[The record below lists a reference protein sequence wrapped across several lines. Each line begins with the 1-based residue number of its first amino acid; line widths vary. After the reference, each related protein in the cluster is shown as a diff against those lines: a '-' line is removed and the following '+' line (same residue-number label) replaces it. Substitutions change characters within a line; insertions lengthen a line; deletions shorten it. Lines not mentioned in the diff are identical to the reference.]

1 MLSNSF
7 LRPKDVATAK
17 VTATAMRFSVHH
29 SQYVVP
35 SGPRLAHR
43 NPLLSESR
51 ERKDLLVLLDVTG
64 MMCGACVSRVK
75 NILSDDERVDSVVV
89 NMLTETAAVNLHRVE
104 EEPASVAESLARR
117 LGDCGFPTKRRAS
130 SSGVTENVRK
140 WKELVKK
147 KEELV
152 AKSRGRVAFAWTL
165 VALCCGS
172 HASHIFHS
180 LGIHIAH
187 GSLWEILHSS
197 YVKGGLA
204 LAALLGPG
212 RELLF
217 DGLNAFK
224 KGSPNMNSLVGFGS
238 IAAFIISS
246 IPLLN
251 PGLAWDASFFDEPV
265 MLLGIV
271 LLGRS
276 LEEKARIQ
284 ASSDMNELLSL
295 VSTQSRLVITSTE
308 GSPSTDTVLCSDAIC
323 VEVPTDDI
331 RVGDSVLV
339 LPGET
344 IPIDGKVISGRSV
357 VDEAM
362 LTGESLP
369 VFKEKGLTVS
379 AGTINWDGPLR
390 IEASSTG
397 SNTTISKIVRMVEE
411 AQSREAPVQRLA
423 DSIAGPFVYSVMT
436 LSAATF
442 AFWYFVGSHIFP
454 DVLLNDI
461 AGPEGDPLLLSLK
474 LSVDVLDV
482 LDKILHVLYESSE
495 LQTAFDSY
503 KSNLKL
509 HAVVSCPCALGL
521 ATPTAILVGTS
532 LGARKGLLIRGGDVL
547 ERLAKVN
554 YIALDKKEED
564 LLALCFQTG
573 TLTKGKPVVLA
584 IGSIHYGESEILRIA
599 AAVEKTASHPIAK
612 AIVNKAESLEL
623 ILPVT
628 KRQLVEPGFGTLA
641 EVDGHLIAVGSLE
654 WVHQRFQTRVN
665 PSDLKNLEHSLMNHS
680 SNTTSSKYSKTVVY
694 VGREGEGIIG
704 AIAISDTVREDAES
718 TVMRLKQKGIKTVLL
733 SGDREEAVATVADT
747 VGIEN
752 DFVKASLSPQQ
763 KSSFISSLKA
773 AGHHIAMV
781 GDGINDAPSLA
792 VADVG
797 IALQNEAQENA
808 ASDAASIILL
818 GNKISQ
824 VVDALDLAQA
834 TMAKVYQNLSWA
846 VAYNVVAIPI
856 AAGVLLPQFD
866 FAMTPSLSGGLMALS
881 SIFVVGNSLL
891 LQLHGSLI
899 SRKG

>member
-1 MLSNSF
+1 MATHLLKLSLFSPPNLSFNFSHSHHFVSLLPTKRRRIHHCRKILRQNLSVSNSF
-7 LRPKDVATAK
+7 TTETRSPQ
-17 VTATAMRFSVHH
+17 S
-29 SQYVVP
+29 
-35 SGPRLAHR
+35 
-43 NPLLSESR
+43 PLLQPQPQT
-51 ERKDLLVLLDVTG
+51 KDSPVLLDVTG
-64 MMCGACVSRVK
+64 MMCGGCVSRVK
-75 NILSDDERVDSVVV
+75 NILSSDDRVDSVVV
-89 NMLTETAAVNLHRVE
+89 NMLTETAAIKLKLLDE
-104 EEPASVAESLARR
+104 ESTSVAESLARR
-117 LGDCGFPTKRRAS
+117 LSECGFPTKKRE
-130 SSGVTENVRK
+130 SGLGVAENVRK

-147 KEELV
+147 KEELL
-152 AKSRGRVAFAWTL
+152 AKSRNRVAFAWTL

-180 LGIHIAH
+180 LGIHISH
-187 GSLWEILHSS
+187 GTFWEILHNS
-197 YVKGGLA
+197 YFKGGLA
-204 LAALLGPG
+204 LGSLLGPG

-246 IPLLN
+246 ISLLN
-251 PGLAWDASFFDEPV
+251 PELAWDASFFDEPV
-265 MLLGIV
+265 MLLGFV

-295 VSTQSRLVITSTE
+295 ISTQSRLVITSSE
-308 GSPSTDTVLCSDAIC
+308 GSPSTDSVLSSDSIC

-344 IPIDGKVISGRSV
+344 IPIDGRVIAGRSV
-357 VDEAM
+357 VDESM

-369 VFKEKGLTVS
+369 VFKEEGLTVS

-390 IEASSTG
+390 IESSSTG
-397 SNTTISKIVRMVEE
+397 SNTMISKIVRMVED

-423 DSIAGPFVYSVMT
+423 DSIAGPFVFSIMT

-442 AFWYFVGSHIFP
+442 AFWYFIGTNIFP

-474 LSVDVLDV
+474 LSVDVL
-482 LDKILHVLYESSE
+482 
-495 LQTAFDSY
+495 
-503 KSNLKL
+503 
-509 HAVVSCPCALGL
+509 VVSCPCALGL

-547 ERLAKVN
+547 ERLAGVN
-554 YIALDKKEED
+554 YIALDK
-564 LLALCFQTG
+564 TG
-573 TLTKGKPVVLA
+573 TLTRGKPVVSA
-584 IGSIHYGESEILRIA
+584 TGSIHYGESEILQIA

-612 AIVNKAESLEL
+612 AIISKAESLEL
-623 ILPVT
+623 VLPLT
-628 KRQLVEPGFGTLA
+628 KGQIVEPGFGTLA
-641 EVDGHLIAVGSLE
+641 EVDGRLVAVGSLE
-654 WVHQRFQTRVN
+654 WVHERFKTKMS
-665 PSDLKNLEHSLMNHS
+665 PSDLMNLERSLMNHS
-680 SNTTSSKYSKTVVY
+680 SSTSSSKYSKTVVY
-694 VGREGEGIIG
+694 VGREGEGVIG
-704 AIAISDTVREDAES
+704 VIAISDIVREDAES
-718 TVMRLKQKGIKTVLL
+718 TVTRLKKKGIKTVLL
-733 SGDREEAVATVADT
+733 SGDREEAVATIAET

-763 KSSFISSLKA
+763 KSAFISSLKA
-773 AGHHIAMV
+773 AGHHVAMV

-792 VADVG
+792 AADVG

-824 VVDALDLAQA
+824 VIDALDLAQA

-846 VAYNVVAIPI
+846 VAYNVVAVPI

-866 FAMTPSLSGGLMALS
+866 FAMTPSLSGGLMAMS
-881 SIFVVGNSLL
+881 SILVVSNSLL
-891 LQLHGSLI
+891 LKLHGSQT
-899 SRKG
+899 SGKGSL

>member
-1 MLSNSF
+1 
-7 LRPKDVATAK
+7 
-17 VTATAMRFSVHH
+17 
-29 SQYVVP
+29 
-35 SGPRLAHR
+35 
-43 NPLLSESR
+43 
-51 ERKDLLVLLDVTG
+51 

-75 NILSDDERVDSVVV
+75 NILSADDRVDSVVV
-89 NMLTETAAVNLHRVE
+89 NMLTETAAVKLRRIE
-104 EEPASVAESLARR
+104 EEPASVAESLALR
-117 LGDCGFPTKRRAS
+117 LSDCGFPTKRRAS

-152 AKSRGRVAFAWTL
+152 VKSRSRVAFAWTL

-187 GSLWEILHSS
+187 AKSSLAFLFVGPLMEILHSS
-197 YVKGGLA
+197 YLKGGLA
-204 LAALLGPG
+204 LGSLLGPG

-238 IAAFIISS
+238 VAAFIISS
-246 IPLLN
+246 ISLLN

-265 MLLGIV
+265 MLLGFV

-295 VSTQSRLVITSTE
+295 ISTQSRLVITSTE

-344 IPIDGKVISGRSV
+344 IPIDGTVISGRSV
-357 VDEAM
+357 IDESM

-397 SNTTISKIVRMVEE
+397 SNTMISKIVRMVED

-474 LSVDVLDV
+474 LSVDVL
-482 LDKILHVLYESSE
+482 
-495 LQTAFDSY
+495 
-503 KSNLKL
+503 
-509 HAVVSCPCALGL
+509 VVSCPCALGL

-547 ERLAKVN
+547 ERLAGIN
-554 YIALDKKEED
+554 YIALDK
-564 LLALCFQTG
+564 TG
-573 TLTKGKPVVLA
+573 TLTKGKPVVSA
-584 IGSIHYGESEILRIA
+584 ISSILYGESEILRLA

-623 ILPVT
+623 VLPVT
-628 KRQLVEPGFGTLA
+628 KGQLVEPGFGTLA

-654 WVHQRFQTRVN
+654 WVHERFQTRAN
-665 PSDLKNLEHSLMNHS
+665 PSDLTNLENSLMNHS
-680 SNTTSSKYSKTVVY
+680 LNTTSSKYSKTVVY

-718 TVMRLKQKGIKTVLL
+718 TITRLKQKGIKTVLL

-763 KSSFISSLKA
+763 KSGFISSLKA
-773 AGHHIAMV
+773 AGHHVAMV

-834 TMAKVYQNLSWA
+834 TMGKVYQNLCWA

-856 AAGVLLPQFD
+856 AAGVLLPHFD

-891 LQLHGSLI
+891 LQLHGSQI
-899 SRKG
+899 SRKVGSTIEIISSHSNTDMLNLK

>member
-1 MLSNSF
+1 MATHLLRFSLFSEPNLSLNSTLNLNLNHHRHFISLLPSKRRRYRHLNRRQIPRPYFPVSNSF
-7 LRPKDVATAK
+7 STEIRTPE
-17 VTATAMRFSVHH
+17 S
-29 SQYVVP
+29 
-35 SGPRLAHR
+35 
-43 NPLLSESR
+43 PLLQR
-51 ERKDLLVLLDVTG
+51 QTQIKDSPVLLDVTG
-64 MMCGACVSRVK
+64 MMCGGCVSRVK
-75 NILSDDERVDSVVV
+75 TILSADDRVDSVVV
-89 NMLTETAAVNLHRVE
+89 NMLTETAAVKLKRLE
-104 EEPASVAESLARR
+104 EEHASVAESLALR
-117 LGDCGFPTKRRAS
+117 LSECGFPTKKRE
-130 SSGVTENVRK
+130 SGLGVAENVRK

-147 KEELV
+147 KEELLV
-152 AKSRGRVAFAWTL
+152 KSRNRVAFAWTL

-180 LGIHIAH
+180 FGIHIAH
-187 GSLWEILHSS
+187 GPVMEFLHNS

-204 LAALLGPG
+204 LGALLGPG

-246 IPLLN
+246 ISLLN
-251 PGLAWDASFFDEPV
+251 PELAWDASFFDEPV
-265 MLLGIV
+265 MLLGFV

-295 VSTQSRLVITSTE
+295 ISTQSRLVITSSE
-308 GSPSTDTVLCSDAIC
+308 GSLSTDNVLSSDAIC

-344 IPIDGKVISGRSV
+344 IPIDGRVVAGRSV
-357 VDEAM
+357 VDESM

-369 VFKEKGLTVS
+369 VFKEEGLTVS

-390 IEASSTG
+390 IESSSTG
-397 SNTTISKIVRMVEE
+397 SNTMISKIVRMVED

-423 DSIAGPFVYSVMT
+423 DSIAGPFVFSIMT

-442 AFWYFVGSHIFP
+442 AFWYFFGTHIFP

-474 LSVDVLDV
+474 LSVDVL
-482 LDKILHVLYESSE
+482 
-495 LQTAFDSY
+495 
-503 KSNLKL
+503 
-509 HAVVSCPCALGL
+509 VVSCPCALGL

-547 ERLAKVN
+547 ERLAGVN
-554 YIALDKKEED
+554 YIALDK
-564 LLALCFQTG
+564 TG
-573 TLTKGKPVVLA
+573 TLTRGKPVVSA
-584 IGSIHYGESEILRIA
+584 TGSIEYGESEILQIA

-623 ILPVT
+623 VLPLT
-628 KRQLVEPGFGTLA
+628 KGQIVEPGFGTLA
-641 EVDGHLIAVGSLE
+641 EIDGRLVAVGSLE
-654 WVHQRFQTRVN
+654 WVHERFKTRMN
-665 PSDLKNLEHSLMNHS
+665 PSNLMNLEHALMNHS
-680 SNTTSSKYSKTVVY
+680 SSTSSSKYSKTVVY

-704 AIAISDTVREDAES
+704 AIAISDIVREDAES
-718 TVMRLKQKGIKTVLL
+718 TIMRLKKKGIKTVLL
-733 SGDREEAVATVADT
+733 SGDREEAVATIAET

-763 KSSFISSLKA
+763 KSAFVSSLKA
-773 AGHHIAMV
+773 AGHRVAMV

-792 VADVG
+792 AADVG

-824 VVDALDLAQA
+824 VIDALDLAQA

-866 FAMTPSLSGGLMALS
+866 FAMTPSLSGGLMAMS
-881 SIFVVGNSLL
+881 SILVVSNSLL
-891 LQLHGSLI
+891 LKLHESETYGKGSL
-899 SRKG
+899 

>member
-1 MLSNSF
+1 MATHLFRLPLFSQPKLSFNHTPNHALHFISPLPAKRHRTRNRHRRRILRPPFSVSNSF
-7 LRPKDVATAK
+7 GTEIGSPEFSLLQSRREAKD
-17 VTATAMRFSVHH
+17 S
-29 SQYVVP
+29 P
-35 SGPRLAHR
+35 
-43 NPLLSESR
+43 
-51 ERKDLLVLLDVTG
+51 VLLDVTG

-75 NILSDDERVDSVVV
+75 NILSADDRVDSVVV
-89 NMLTETAAVNLHRVE
+89 NMLTETAAVKLRRIE
-104 EEPASVAESLARR
+104 EEPASVAESLALR
-117 LGDCGFPTKRRAS
+117 LSDCGFPTKRRAS

-152 AKSRGRVAFAWTL
+152 VKSRSRVAFAWTL

-187 GSLWEILHSS
+187 GPLMEILHSS
-197 YVKGGLA
+197 YLKGGLA
-204 LAALLGPG
+204 LGSLLGPG

-238 IAAFIISS
+238 VAAFIISS
-246 IPLLN
+246 ISLLN

-265 MLLGIV
+265 MLLGFV

-295 VSTQSRLVITSTE
+295 ISTQSRLVITSTE

-344 IPIDGKVISGRSV
+344 IPIDGTVISGRSV
-357 VDEAM
+357 IDESM

-397 SNTTISKIVRMVEE
+397 SNTMISKIVRMVED

-474 LSVDVLDV
+474 LSVDVL
-482 LDKILHVLYESSE
+482 
-495 LQTAFDSY
+495 
-503 KSNLKL
+503 
-509 HAVVSCPCALGL
+509 VVSCPCALGL

-547 ERLAKVN
+547 ERLAGIN
-554 YIALDKKEED
+554 YIALDK
-564 LLALCFQTG
+564 TG
-573 TLTKGKPVVLA
+573 TLTKGKPVVSA
-584 IGSIHYGESEILRIA
+584 ISSILYGESEILRLA

-623 ILPVT
+623 VLPVT
-628 KRQLVEPGFGTLA
+628 KGQLVEPGFGTLA

-654 WVHQRFQTRVN
+654 WVHERFQTRAN
-665 PSDLKNLEHSLMNHS
+665 PSDLTNLENSLMNHS
-680 SNTTSSKYSKTVVY
+680 LNTTSSKYSKTVVY

-718 TVMRLKQKGIKTVLL
+718 TITRLKQKGIKTVLL

-763 KSSFISSLKA
+763 KSGFISSLKA
-773 AGHHIAMV
+773 AGHHVAMV
-781 GDGINDAPSLA
+781 CWVMTA
-792 VADVG
+792 
-797 IALQNEAQENA
+797 
-808 ASDAASIILL
+808 ILT
-818 GNKISQ
+818 Q
-824 VVDALDLAQA
+824 V
-834 TMAKVYQNLSWA
+834 LS
-846 VAYNVVAIPI
+846 P
-856 AAGVLLPQFD
+856 LP
-866 FAMTPSLSGGLMALS
+866 PALS
-881 SIFVVGNSLL
+881 LL
-891 LQLHGSLI
+891 
-899 SRKG
+899 

>member
-1 MLSNSF
+1 MATHLFRLPLFSQPKLSFNHTPNHALHFISPLPAKRHRTRNRHRRRILRPPFSVSNSF
-7 LRPKDVATAK
+7 GTEIGSPEFSLLQSRREAKD
-17 VTATAMRFSVHH
+17 S
-29 SQYVVP
+29 P
-35 SGPRLAHR
+35 
-43 NPLLSESR
+43 
-51 ERKDLLVLLDVTG
+51 VLLDVTG

-75 NILSDDERVDSVVV
+75 NILSADDRVDSVVV
-89 NMLTETAAVNLHRVE
+89 NMLTETAAVKLRRIE
-104 EEPASVAESLARR
+104 EEPASVAESLALR
-117 LGDCGFPTKRRAS
+117 LSDCGFPTKRRAS

-152 AKSRGRVAFAWTL
+152 VKSRSRVAFAWTL

-187 GSLWEILHSS
+187 GPLMEILHSS
-197 YVKGGLA
+197 YLKGGLA
-204 LAALLGPG
+204 LGSLLGPG

-238 IAAFIISS
+238 VAAFIISS
-246 IPLLN
+246 
-251 PGLAWDASFFDEPV
+251 V
-265 MLLGIV
+265 MLLGFV

-295 VSTQSRLVITSTE
+295 ISTQSRLVITSTE

-344 IPIDGKVISGRSV
+344 IPIDGTVISGRSV
-357 VDEAM
+357 IDESM

-397 SNTTISKIVRMVEE
+397 SNTMISKIVRMVED

-474 LSVDVLDV
+474 LSVDVL
-482 LDKILHVLYESSE
+482 
-495 LQTAFDSY
+495 
-503 KSNLKL
+503 
-509 HAVVSCPCALGL
+509 VVSCPCALGL

-547 ERLAKVN
+547 ERLAGIN
-554 YIALDKKEED
+554 YIALDK
-564 LLALCFQTG
+564 TG
-573 TLTKGKPVVLA
+573 TLTKGKPVVSA
-584 IGSIHYGESEILRIA
+584 ISSILYGESEILRLA

-623 ILPVT
+623 VLPVT
-628 KRQLVEPGFGTLA
+628 KGQLVEPGFGTLA

-654 WVHQRFQTRVN
+654 WVHERFQTRAN
-665 PSDLKNLEHSLMNHS
+665 PSDLTNLENSLMNHS
-680 SNTTSSKYSKTVVY
+680 LNTTSSKYSKTVVY

-718 TVMRLKQKGIKTVLL
+718 TITRLKQKGIKTVLL

-763 KSSFISSLKA
+763 KSGFISSLKA
-773 AGHHIAMV
+773 AGHHVAMV

-834 TMAKVYQNLSWA
+834 TMGKVYQNLCWA

-856 AAGVLLPQFD
+856 AAGVLLPHFD

-891 LQLHGSLI
+891 LQLHGSQI
-899 SRKG
+899 SRKVGSTIEIISSHSNTDMLNLK

>member
-1 MLSNSF
+1 MATHLFTLSLSPQPKLCFNYAPNHAVHFSSLLPTKRRRSRNRHSRQI
-7 LRPKDVATAK
+7 LRPPFFVSSSFRTEIGSA
-17 VTATAMRFSVHH
+17 
-29 SQYVVP
+29 
-35 SGPRLAHR
+35 
-43 NPLLSESR
+43 ES
-51 ERKDLLVLLDVTG
+51 DLLQGQGQSKDSPVLLDVSG

-75 NILSDDERVDSVVV
+75 NILSADDRVDSVVV
-89 NMLTETAAVNLHRVE
+89 NMLTETAAVKLWRLE

-117 LGDCGFPTKRRAS
+117 LSDCGFPTKSRAS
-130 SSGVTENVRK
+130 GLGVAENVRK
-140 WKELVKK
+140 WKDLVKK

-152 AKSRGRVAFAWTL
+152 ARNRSRVAFAWTL

-187 GSLWEILHSS
+187 GPLLEILHNS

-204 LAALLGPG
+204 LGSLLGPG

-238 IAAFIISS
+238 IAAFIISLIS
-246 IPLLN
+246 LLN
-251 PGLAWDASFFDEPV
+251 PGLAWNASFFDEPV
-265 MLLGIV
+265 MLLGFV

-295 VSTQSRLVITSTE
+295 ISTQSRLVITPTE

-323 VEVPTDDI
+323 VEVPTDDV

-344 IPIDGKVISGRSV
+344 IPIDGRVISGRSV
-357 VDEAM
+357 VDESM

-397 SNTTISKIVRMVEE
+397 SNTMISKIVRMVED

-474 LSVDVLDV
+474 LSVDVL
-482 LDKILHVLYESSE
+482 
-495 LQTAFDSY
+495 
-503 KSNLKL
+503 
-509 HAVVSCPCALGL
+509 VVSCPCALGL

-547 ERLAKVN
+547 ERLASIN
-554 YIALDKKEED
+554 YIALDK
-564 LLALCFQTG
+564 TG
-573 TLTKGKPVVLA
+573 TLTQGKPVVSA
-584 IGSIHYGESEILRIA
+584 IGSIDYGESDILRIA

-612 AIVNKAESLEL
+612 AIVNKAESLDL
-623 ILPVT
+623 VLPVT
-628 KRQLVEPGFGTLA
+628 KGQLVEPGFGTLA
-641 EVDGHLIAVGSLE
+641 EIDGRLIAVGSLE
-654 WVHQRFQTRVN
+654 WVHDRFQKRMN
-665 PSDLKNLEHSLMNHS
+665 PSDLTNLEHSLMNHS
-680 SNTTSSKYSKTVVY
+680 LNKSSKYSKTVVY

-704 AIAISDTVREDAES
+704 AIAISDVVRDDAES
-718 TVMRLKQKGIKTVLL
+718 TVMRLKQKGIKMVLL
-733 SGDREEAVATVADT
+733 SGDREEAVATIAERI
-747 VGIEN
+747 GIEN

-763 KSSFISSLKA
+763 KSRFISSLKA
-773 AGHHIAMV
+773 AGHHVAMV

-818 GNKISQ
+818 GNRISQ

-891 LQLHGSLI
+891 LQLHGSQT
-899 SRKG
+899 SRKVVT

>member
-1 MLSNSF
+1 
-7 LRPKDVATAK
+7 
-17 VTATAMRFSVHH
+17 
-29 SQYVVP
+29 
-35 SGPRLAHR
+35 
-43 NPLLSESR
+43 
-51 ERKDLLVLLDVTG
+51 
-64 MMCGACVSRVK
+64 MMCGGCVSRVK
-75 NILSDDERVDSVVV
+75 TILSSDDRVDSVVV
-89 NMLTETAAVNLHRVE
+89 NMLTETAAVKLKKLE
-104 EEPASVAESLARR
+104 EESTSVADGLARR
-117 LGDCGFPTKRRAS
+117 LTGCGFPTKRRE
-130 SSGVTENVRK
+130 SGLGVSENVRK

-147 KEELV
+147 KEELL
-152 AKSRGRVAFAWTL
+152 AKSRNRVAFAWTL

-187 GSLWEILHSS
+187 GPFWEFLHNS

-204 LAALLGPG
+204 LGALLGPG
-212 RELLF
+212 KDLLF
-217 DGLNAFK
+217 DGLLAFK

-246 IPLLN
+246 ISLLN
-251 PGLAWDASFFDEPV
+251 PELAWDASFFDEPV
-265 MLLGIV
+265 MLLGFV

-295 VSTQSRLVITSTE
+295 ISTQSRLVITSSE
-308 GSPSTDTVLCSDAIC
+308 GSPSTDSVLSSDAIC

-344 IPIDGKVISGRSV
+344 IPIDGRVIAGRSV
-357 VDEAM
+357 VDESM

-369 VFKEKGLTVS
+369 VFKEEGLTVS

-390 IEASSTG
+390 IESSSTG
-397 SNTTISKIVRMVEE
+397 SNTMISKIVRMVED

-423 DSIAGPFVYSVMT
+423 DSIAGPFVFSIMA

-442 AFWYFVGSHIFP
+442 AFWYFAGTHIFP

-474 LSVDVLDV
+474 LSVDVL
-482 LDKILHVLYESSE
+482 
-495 LQTAFDSY
+495 
-503 KSNLKL
+503 
-509 HAVVSCPCALGL
+509 VVSCPCALGL

-532 LGARKGLLIRGGDVL
+532 LGAKKGLLIRGGDVL
-547 ERLAKVN
+547 ERLAGVN
-554 YIALDKKEED
+554 YIALDK
-564 LLALCFQTG
+564 TG
-573 TLTKGKPVVLA
+573 TLTRGKPVVSA
-584 IGSIHYGESEILRIA
+584 IGSIHYGESEILHIA

-612 AIVNKAESLEL
+612 AIINKAESLEL
-623 ILPVT
+623 VLPPT
-628 KRQLVEPGFGTLA
+628 KGQIVEPGFGTLA
-641 EVDGHLIAVGSLE
+641 EIDGRLVAVGSLE
-654 WVHQRFQTRVN
+654 WVHERFNTRMN
-665 PSDLKNLEHSLMNHS
+665 PSDLMNLERALMNHS
-680 SNTTSSKYSKTVVY
+680 SSTSSSKYSKTVVY

-704 AIAISDTVREDAES
+704 AIAISDIVREDAES
-718 TVMRLKQKGIKTVLL
+718 TVMRLKKKGIKTVLL
-733 SGDREEAVATVADT
+733 SGDREEAVATIAET

-763 KSSFISSLKA
+763 KSAFISSLKA
-773 AGHHIAMV
+773 AGHHVAMV

-792 VADVG
+792 AADVG

-824 VVDALDLAQA
+824 VIDALDLAQA

-846 VAYNVVAIPI
+846 VAYNVIAIPI

-866 FAMTPSLSGGLMALS
+866 FAMTPSLSGGLMAMS
-881 SIFVVGNSLL
+881 SILVVSNSLL
-891 LQLHGSLI
+891 LKLHGSPT
-899 SRKG
+899 SGKGSL